1 MSCLAHSSGDAA
13 CGVQDGLCLVWLAVL
28 VMLHVVF
35 KMVCVFLAPSS
46 GDAACGVD
54 DGLCLVW
61 FPVLVV
67 LFVACGW

>member
-13 CGVQDGLCLVWLAVL
+13 CGVQDGLCLAWLTVL
-28 VMLHVVF
+28 VMLFVVLT
-35 KMVCVFLAPSS
+35 MVCVLSGNSS

-61 FPVLVV
+61 LPVLVV
-67 LFVACGW
+67 LFVAYG